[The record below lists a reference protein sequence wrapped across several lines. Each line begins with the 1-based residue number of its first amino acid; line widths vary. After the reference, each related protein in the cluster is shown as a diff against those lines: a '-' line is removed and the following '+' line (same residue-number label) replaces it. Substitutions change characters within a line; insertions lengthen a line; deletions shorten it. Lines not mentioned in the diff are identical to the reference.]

1 MFGILFIIIIL
12 PIILILLVVGI
23 VTKKKI
29 FIKAPIY
36 FIIFLVFIATISWII
51 NRYNEKITLK
61 HKDYFGYYQIDTS
74 FYPGKQAKWQF
85 ENLKLKLTANNQLLL
100 YDKNSR
106 NKIIKGKFTTV
117 TPYNSARLVIIS
129 TNQSHHLLK
138 ENPTTYRSNSSFYLV
153 FHSDKF
159 KNVFFRKIK

>member
-1 MFGILFIIIIL
+1 
-12 PIILILLVVGI
+12 VGI

-29 FIKAPIY
+29 FIKVPIY
-36 FIIFLVFIATISWII
+36 FISSLVILATINWII
-51 NRYNEKITLK
+51 NSYKEKTTLK

-85 ENLKLKLTANNQLLL
+85 ENLKLKLTVNNQLILM
-100 YDKNSR
+100 DKTFK
-106 NKIIKGKFTTV
+106 NKIIKGKFITV

-129 TNQSHHLLK
+129 TNQPHHLLK

-159 KNVFFRKIK
+159 NNVFFRKIK